1 MTTTLH
7 FDIRPQPDNT
17 TCGPTCLH
25 AVYRYFGDPIALSRV
40 IADVP
45 MLESGGTLSVHLANH
60 ALRRG
65 YQTTIFPYNLKIF
78 DPTWSRVP
86 PGDIAEKL
94 RRQRTLKKSPAG
106 FERVTDA
113 YLDYLQLGGRLKFEV
128 LTAALI
134 RKYLNRGIPI
144 MTGLSA
150 TYLYNSAR
158 EYDLD
163 GRVVYDDVRGE
174 SVGHF
179 VVLAGYN
186 RESRCA
192 QVADPYLPNPMANG
206 QHYCVDIYR
215 LVCAI
220 MLGVLTDDGDLL
232 IIQPKRG
239 QPKRRQPRR
248 GQPKR
253 M

>member
-7 FDIRPQPDNT
+7 FDIRAQPDNT

-25 AVYRYFGDPIALSRV
+25 AVYRYFDDPIALSRV
-40 IADVP
+40 IAEVP
-45 MLESGGTLSVHLANH
+45 TLEGGGTLSVYLASH

-65 YQTTIFPYNLKIF
+65 YRTTIFPYNLQIF
-78 DPTWSRVP
+78 DPTWSTVP
-86 PGDIAEKL
+86 PGDIAGKL
-94 RRQRTLKKSPAG
+94 RRQYAVKRGLPG
-106 FERVTDA
+106 FERVTEA
-113 YLDYLQLGGRLKFEV
+113 YLEYLLLGGRLKFEV

-134 RKYLNRGIPI
+134 RKYLKRGIPV

-186 RESRCA
+186 RETRRA
-192 QVADPYLPNPMANG
+192 LVADPFLPNPMADG
-206 QHYCVDIYR
+206 QHYSVDIYR

-220 MLGVLTDDGDLL
+220 MLGILTNDGDLL
-232 IIQPKRG
+232 IIQPKR
-239 QPKRRQPRR
+239 K
-248 GQPKR
+248 
-253 M
+253 

>member
-1 MTTTLH
+1 MTTALH

-25 AVYRYFGDPIALSRV
+25 AVYRYFDDPIDLSRV
-40 IADVP
+40 IDEVP
-45 MLESGGTLSVHLANH
+45 TLEGGGTLSVYLASH

-65 YQTTIFPYNLKIF
+65 YRTTIIPYNLQIF
-78 DPTWSRVP
+78 DPTWSTVP

-94 RRQRTLKKSPAG
+94 RRQCAIKSGLPG
-106 FERVTDA
+106 FEQVTEA
-113 YLDYLQLGGRLKFEV
+113 YLEYLRLGGRLTFEV
-128 LTAALI
+128 LTVALI
-134 RKYLNRGIPI
+134 RKYLKRGIPV

-186 RESRCA
+186 RETRRA
-192 QVADPYLPNPMANG
+192 WVADPFLPNPLADG
-206 QHYCVDIYR
+206 QHYCVDIDR

-220 MLGVLTDDGDLL
+220 MLGILTNDGDLL
-232 IIQPKRG
+232 IIQPKR
-239 QPKRRQPRR
+239 K
-248 GQPKR
+248 
-253 M
+253 

>member
-1 MTTTLH
+1 MTTTLR

-25 AVYRYFGDPIALSRV
+25 AVYRYFDDPVALSRV

-45 MLESGGTLSVHLANH
+45 TLESGGTLSVYLASH

-65 YQTTIFPYNLKIF
+65 YQTTIIPYNLKIF
-78 DPTWSRVP
+78 DPTWSNIP
-86 PGDIAEKL
+86 PGGLAEKL
-94 RRQRTLKKSPAG
+94 RRQRATKRGLPG

-113 YLDYLQLGGRLKFEV
+113 YLEYLLLGGRLKFKV

-134 RKYLNRGIPI
+134 RKYLKRGIPV

-150 TYLYNSAR
+150 TYLYNVPR
-158 EYDLD
+158 ECDLD
-163 GRVVYDDVRGE
+163 GRVVYDDIRGE

-179 VVLAGYN
+179 VVLAGYD
-186 RESRCA
+186 RETRRA
-192 QVADPYLPNPMANG
+192 LIADPFLPNPMADG
-206 QHYCVDIYR
+206 QHYSVDIYR

-220 MLGVLTDDGDLL
+220 MLGILTNDGDLL

-239 QPKRRQPRR
+239 QPKRR
-248 GQPKR
+248 
-253 M
+253 

>member
-1 MTTTLH
+1 MTTTLR
-7 FDIRPQPDNT
+7 FDIRPQPDST

-25 AVYRYFGDPIALSRV
+25 AVYRYFDDPIALSRV

-45 MLESGGTLSVHLANH
+45 MLKSGGTLSVHLANH

-65 YQTTIFPYNLKIF
+65 YRTTIIPYNLKLF
-78 DPTWSRVP
+78 DPTWSQVP
-86 PGDIAEKL
+86 PGDIADKL
-94 RRQRTLKKSPAG
+94 RRQGAIKQGLPG
-106 FERVTDA
+106 FDRVTDA
-113 YLDYLQLGGRLKFEV
+113 YLEYLGLGGRLKFEV

-134 RKYLNRGIPI
+134 RKYLNRGLPI

-150 TYLYNSAR
+150 TYLYDSAR

-186 RESRCA
+186 QQTKCA
-192 QVADPYLPNPMANG
+192 LVADPYLPNPMADG

-220 MLGVLTDDGDLL
+220 MLGTLTDDGDLL
-232 IIQPKRG
+232 IVQPQRGQPKRG
-239 QPKRRQPRR
+239 QNGLCR
-248 GQPKR
+248 
-253 M
+253 

>member
-1 MTTTLH
+1 MRTTLH
-7 FDIRPQPDNT
+7 FDIHPQPDNS

-45 MLESGGTLSVHLANH
+45 TLESGGTLSVYLASH

-65 YQTTIFPYNLKIF
+65 YQTTIFPYNLSIF
-78 DPTWSRVP
+78 DPTWSRAA

-94 RRQRTLKKSPAG
+94 RRQCTIKKGLPG

-113 YLDYLQLGGRLKFEV
+113 YLEYLRLGGRLKFEV
-128 LTAALI
+128 LTPALI
-134 RKYLNRGIPI
+134 RSYLNRGIPI

-150 TYLYNSAR
+150 TYLYDSPR
-158 EYDLD
+158 EYDRN
-163 GRVVYDDVRGE
+163 GQVVYDDVRGE

-179 VVLAGYN
+179 VVLSGYD
-186 RESRCA
+186 RETRRA
-192 QVADPYLPNPMANG
+192 VVADPFQSNPLADG
-206 QHYCVDIYR
+206 RHYCVDIYR

-220 MLGVLTDDGDLL
+220 MLGILTDDGDLL
-232 IIQPKRG
+232 VIQPKRG
-239 QPKRRQPRR
+239 HPKRL
-248 GQPKR
+248 
-253 M
+253 

>member
-1 MTTTLH
+1 
-7 FDIRPQPDNT
+7 
-17 TCGPTCLH
+17 
-25 AVYRYFGDPIALSRV
+25 
-40 IADVP
+40 

-60 ALRRG
+60 ALRLG
-65 YQTTIFPYNLKIF
+65 YQTTIIPYNLKMF
-78 DPTWSRVP
+78 DPTWSHVP

-94 RRQRTLKKSPAG
+94 RRQRAIKQGLPG

-113 YLDYLQLGGRLKFEV
+113 YLDYLRLGGRLKFEV

-134 RKYLNRGIPI
+134 RKYLKHGIPI

-186 RESRCA
+186 RQTRCA
-192 QVADPYLPNPMANG
+192 MVADPFLPNPMAAG
-206 QHYCVDIYR
+206 QHYRVDIYR

-239 QPKRRQPRR
+239 QSRRWQPKRRQTSLGR
-248 GQPKR
+248 
-253 M
+253 

>member
-1 MTTTLH
+1 MTTALH

-25 AVYRYFGDPIALSRV
+25 AVYRYFDDPIDLSRV
-40 IADVP
+40 IDEVP
-45 MLESGGTLSVHLANH
+45 TLEGGGTLSVYLASH

-65 YQTTIFPYNLKIF
+65 YRTTIIPYNLQIF
-78 DPTWSRVP
+78 DPTWSTVP
-86 PGDIAEKL
+86 PGAIAEKL
-94 RRQRTLKKSPAG
+94 RRQCAIKRGLPG
-106 FERVTDA
+106 FGQVTEA
-113 YLDYLQLGGRLKFEV
+113 YLEYLRLGGRLKFEV
-128 LTAALI
+128 LTVALI
-134 RKYLNRGIPI
+134 RKYLKRGIPV

-163 GRVVYDDVRGE
+163 GQVVYDDVRGE

-186 RESRCA
+186 RETRRA
-192 QVADPYLPNPMANG
+192 LVADPFLPNPMAEG
-206 QHYCVDIYR
+206 QHYSVDIYR

-220 MLGVLTDDGDLL
+220 MLGILTNDGDLL
-232 IIQPKRG
+232 VIQPKR
-239 QPKRRQPRR
+239 K
-248 GQPKR
+248 
-253 M
+253 

>member
-1 MTTTLH
+1 MTTSLH
-7 FDIRPQPDNT
+7 FDIRPQPNNT

-25 AVYRYFGDPIALSRV
+25 AVYRYFDDPVALSRV

-45 MLESGGTLSVHLANH
+45 TLESGGTLSVYLASH

-65 YQTTIFPYNLKIF
+65 YQTTIIPYNLKIF
-78 DPTWSRVP
+78 DPTWSNIP
-86 PGDIAEKL
+86 PGGIAEKL
-94 RRQRTLKKSPAG
+94 RRQRATKQGLPG

-113 YLDYLQLGGRLKFEV
+113 YLEYLLLGGRLKFEV

-134 RKYLNRGIPI
+134 RKYLKRGIPI

-150 TYLYNSAR
+150 TYLYNVPR

-179 VVLAGYN
+179 VVLAGYD
-186 RESRCA
+186 RETRRA
-192 QVADPYLPNPMANG
+192 LIADPFLPNPMADG
-206 QHYCVDIYR
+206 QHYSVDIYR

-220 MLGVLTDDGDLL
+220 MLGILTNDGELL

-239 QPKRRQPRR
+239 QPKRR
-248 GQPKR
+248 
-253 M
+253 

>member
-1 MTTTLH
+1 MTTSLH

-25 AVYRYFGDPIALSRV
+25 AVYRYFDDPIALSRV
-40 IADVP
+40 IAEVP
-45 MLESGGTLSVHLANH
+45 TLEEGGTLSVYLASH

-65 YQTTIFPYNLKIF
+65 YRTIIIPYNLKIF
-78 DPTWSRVP
+78 DPTWSTVKP
-86 PGDIAEKL
+86 DDIAEKR
-94 RRQRTLKKSPAG
+94 RRQCAVKRDLPG

-113 YLDYLQLGGRLKFEV
+113 YLEYLLLGGRLKFEV
-128 LTAALI
+128 LTVALI
-134 RKYLNRGIPI
+134 RKYLKRGIPV

-158 EYDLD
+158 EYDVNS
-163 GRVVYDDVRGE
+163 RVVYDDVRGE

-186 RESRCA
+186 RETRRA
-192 QVADPYLPNPMANG
+192 LVADPYLPNPMADG
-206 QHYCVDIYR
+206 QHYSVDIDR

-220 MLGVLTDDGDLL
+220 MLGILTNDGDLL
-232 IIQPKRG
+232 IIQPKR
-239 QPKRRQPRR
+239 K
-248 GQPKR
+248 
-253 M
+253 